1 MADVREFDELDRR
14 IVELMCRSSQGSYR
28 QIAKQ
33 LGVHPTTLI
42 QRVKNLEA
50 KGVING
56 YRAKVDY
63 MRLGFDYMGIIQV
76 YVEKNMLDVQETI
89 RSIPQVLA
97 VFDVTGECDSIVW
110 IACRDREEFSN
121 IVKSILKIEGVQK
134 TNTSVILNVMKDPS
148 DFIPQVLAVFD
159 VTGECDSIVW
169 IACRDREEFSNIVK
183 SILKIDGVQ
192 KTNTS
197 VILNVMKD
205 PADFIPQVL
214 DEQ

>member
-1 MADVREFDELDRR
+1 MADIREFDELDRR

-33 LGVHPTTLI
+33 LGIHPTTLI

-76 YVEKNMLDVQETI
+76 YVEKNMLSVQETI

-134 TNTSVILNVMKDPS
+134 TNTSVVLN
-148 DFIPQVLAVFD
+148 I
-159 VTGECDSIVW
+159 
-169 IACRDREEFSNIVK
+169 
-183 SILKIDGVQ
+183 
-192 KTNTS
+192 
-197 VILNVMKD
+197 MKD

-214 DEQ
+214 DGEKD

>member
-1 MADVREFDELDRR
+1 MADIREFDELDRR

-33 LGVHPTTLI
+33 LGIHPTTLI

-110 IACRDREEFSN
+110 IACRDRDEFSN
-121 IVKSILKIEGVQK
+121 IVKSILTIEGVQK
-134 TNTSVILNVMKDPS
+134 TNTSVVLN
-148 DFIPQVLAVFD
+148 I
-159 VTGECDSIVW
+159 
-169 IACRDREEFSNIVK
+169 
-183 SILKIDGVQ
+183 
-192 KTNTS
+192 
-197 VILNVMKD
+197 MKD
-205 PADFIPQVL
+205 PADFIPKVL
-214 DEQ
+214 DE

>member
-1 MADVREFDELDRR
+1 MADIREFDELDRR

-110 IACRDREEFSN
+110 IACKDREEFSN

-134 TNTSVILNVMKDPS
+134 TNTSVILN
-148 DFIPQVLAVFD
+148 I
-159 VTGECDSIVW
+159 
-169 IACRDREEFSNIVK
+169 
-183 SILKIDGVQ
+183 
-192 KTNTS
+192 
-197 VILNVMKD
+197 MKD

-214 DEQ
+214 DDGGQ

>member
-1 MADVREFDELDRR
+1 MADIREFDELDRR

-33 LGVHPTTLI
+33 LGIHPTTLI
-42 QRVKNLEA
+42 QRVKNLES

-76 YVEKNMLDVQETI
+76 YVEKNMLDVQQTI
-89 RSIPQVLA
+89 RS
-97 VFDVTGECDSIVW
+97 
-110 IACRDREEFSN
+110 
-121 IVKSILKIEGVQK
+121 
-134 TNTSVILNVMKDPS
+134 
-148 DFIPQVLAVFD
+148 IPQVLAVFD

-214 DEQ
+214 DE

>member
-33 LGVHPTTLI
+33 LGIHPTTLI

-110 IACRDREEFSN
+110 IACRDRDEFSN

-134 TNTSVILNVMKDPS
+134 TNTSVV
-148 DFIPQVLAVFD
+148 
-159 VTGECDSIVW
+159 
-169 IACRDREEFSNIVK
+169 
-183 SILKIDGVQ
+183 
-192 KTNTS
+192 
-197 VILNVMKD
+197 LNVMKD

-214 DEQ
+214 DDAKE

>member
-1 MADVREFDELDRR
+1 MADIREFDELDRR

-76 YVEKNMLDVQETI
+76 YVEKNMLSVQETI

-110 IACRDREEFSN
+110 IACRDRDEFSN

-134 TNTSVILNVMKDPS
+134 TNTSVV
-148 DFIPQVLAVFD
+148 
-159 VTGECDSIVW
+159 
-169 IACRDREEFSNIVK
+169 
-183 SILKIDGVQ
+183 
-192 KTNTS
+192 
-197 VILNVMKD
+197 LNVMKD

-214 DEQ
+214 DE

>member
-1 MADVREFDELDRR
+1 MADIREFDELDRR

-33 LGVHPTTLI
+33 LGIHPTTLI
-42 QRVKNLEA
+42 QRVKNLEN

-76 YVEKNMLDVQETI
+76 YVDKNMLDVQETI

-121 IVKSILKIEGVQK
+121 IVKSILMIEGVQK
-134 TNTSVILNVMKDPS
+134 TNTSVILNIMKDPS
-148 DFIPQVLAVFD
+148 DFIPQVLD
-159 VTGECDSIVW
+159 DT
-169 IACRDREEFSNIVK
+169 EE
-183 SILKIDGVQ
+183 
-192 KTNTS
+192 
-197 VILNVMKD
+197 
-205 PADFIPQVL
+205 
-214 DEQ
+214 

>member
-1 MADVREFDELDRR
+1 MADIREFDELDRR

-76 YVEKNMLDVQETI
+76 YVEKNMLDVQEAI

-110 IACRDREEFSN
+110 IACKDREEFSN

-134 TNTSVILNVMKDPS
+134 TNTSVILNVMKDP
-148 DFIPQVLAVFD
+148 
-159 VTGECDSIVW
+159 
-169 IACRDREEFSNIVK
+169 
-183 SILKIDGVQ
+183 
-192 KTNTS
+192 
-197 VILNVMKD
+197 
-205 PADFIPQVL
+205 ADFIPQVL
-214 DEQ
+214 DDGGK

>member
-1 MADVREFDELDRR
+1 MADIREFDELDRR

-33 LGVHPTTLI
+33 LGIHPTTLI
-42 QRVKNLEA
+42 QRVKNLES

-76 YVEKNMLDVQETI
+76 YVEKNMLDVQQTI

-121 IVKSILKIEGVQK
+121 IVKSILMIEGVQK
-134 TNTSVILNVMKDPS
+134 TNTSVILNIMKDPS
-148 DFIPQVLAVFD
+148 DFIPQVLD
-159 VTGECDSIVW
+159 DSV
-169 IACRDREEFSNIVK
+169 E
-183 SILKIDGVQ
+183 
-192 KTNTS
+192 
-197 VILNVMKD
+197 
-205 PADFIPQVL
+205 
-214 DEQ
+214 

>member
-1 MADVREFDELDRR
+1 MADIREFDELDRR

-33 LGVHPTTLI
+33 LGIHPTTLI

-76 YVEKNMLDVQETI
+76 SVEKNMLDVQETI

-134 TNTSVILNVMKDPS
+134 TNTSVILNVMKDP
-148 DFIPQVLAVFD
+148 
-159 VTGECDSIVW
+159 
-169 IACRDREEFSNIVK
+169 
-183 SILKIDGVQ
+183 
-192 KTNTS
+192 
-197 VILNVMKD
+197 
-205 PADFIPQVL
+205 ADFIPQVL
-214 DEQ
+214 DSEKE

>member
-1 MADVREFDELDRR
+1 MADIREFDELDRR

-110 IACRDREEFSN
+110 IACRDRDEFSN
-121 IVKSILKIEGVQK
+121 IVKSILMIE
-134 TNTSVILNVMKDPS
+134 
-148 DFIPQVLAVFD
+148 
-159 VTGECDSIVW
+159 
-169 IACRDREEFSNIVK
+169 
-183 SILKIDGVQ
+183 GVQ

-214 DEQ
+214 DE

>member
-1 MADVREFDELDRR
+1 MADIREFDELDRR

-76 YVEKNMLDVQETI
+76 YVDKDMLHVQETI

-97 VFDVTGECDSIVW
+97 VFDVIGECDSIVW
-110 IACRDREEFSN
+110 IACRDRDEFSN
-121 IVKSILKIEGVQK
+121 IVKSILMIEGVQK
-134 TNTSVILNVMKDPS
+134 TNTSVVLN
-148 DFIPQVLAVFD
+148 I
-159 VTGECDSIVW
+159 
-169 IACRDREEFSNIVK
+169 
-183 SILKIDGVQ
+183 
-192 KTNTS
+192 
-197 VILNVMKD
+197 MKD

-214 DEQ
+214 DGEKD

>member
-1 MADVREFDELDRR
+1 MADIREFDELDRR

-33 LGVHPTTLI
+33 LGIHPTTLI

-76 YVEKNMLDVQETI
+76 YVEKNMLDVQQTI

-121 IVKSILKIEGVQK
+121 IVKSILMIEGVQK
-134 TNTSVILNVMKDPS
+134 TNTSVILNIMKDPS
-148 DFIPQVLAVFD
+148 DFIPQVLD
-159 VTGECDSIVW
+159 DSV
-169 IACRDREEFSNIVK
+169 E
-183 SILKIDGVQ
+183 
-192 KTNTS
+192 
-197 VILNVMKD
+197 
-205 PADFIPQVL
+205 
-214 DEQ
+214 